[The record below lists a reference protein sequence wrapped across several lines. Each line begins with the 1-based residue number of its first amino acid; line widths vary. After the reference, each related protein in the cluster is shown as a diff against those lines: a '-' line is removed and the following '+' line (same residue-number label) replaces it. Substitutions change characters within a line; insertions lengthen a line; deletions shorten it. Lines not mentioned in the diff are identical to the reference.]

1 MPQAGPETNPTETP
15 DLSPS
20 GVLAAIRRRR
30 PLVHNITNAVVM
42 NSTANGLLAIGAS
55 PIMAHAPEEVAEIVA
70 IAQSLV
76 INIGTITR
84 SQAEAMD
91 IAASAAATHG
101 KPWVLDP
108 VGVGATALRRSTGER
123 LVRGRPS
130 VIRGN
135 ASEIGT
141 LAGDPPGGRG
151 VDASSGATFAGH
163 DAARRL
169 ARQSGCVVAVTGV
182 VDLVTDGTRD
192 SLVHNGHPILARI
205 TGTGCLASALVGA
218 ALGAGA
224 PAFEAAVAALV
235 VLGIAGENAA
245 QGEAGPGTAQV
256 RLFDLLASLAPAEI
270 ADGQRL
276 S

>member
-1 MPQAGPETNPTETP
+1 MTATGHETHPADSG
-15 DLSPS
+15 DLSPG
-20 GVLAAIRRRR
+20 GVLQAIRRQR

-55 PIMAHAPEEVAEIVA
+55 PIMAHAPEEVAEMVA
-70 IAQSLV
+70 IVQALV

-84 SQAEAMD
+84 PQAEAMD
-91 IAASAAATHG
+91 IAAAAAASHRR
-101 KPWVLDP
+101 PWVLDP
-108 VGVGATALRRSTGER
+108 VGVGATALRRSTAER
-123 LVRGRPS
+123 LVRARPS

-135 ASEIGT
+135 ASEIAT

-151 VDASSGATFAGH
+151 VDASSGAALAGH

-169 ARQSGCVVAVTGV
+169 ARQAGCVVAVTGV
-182 VDLVTDGTRD
+182 VDCITDGTRET
-192 SLVHNGHPILARI
+192 LVHNGHPILARI

-235 VLGIAGENAA
+235 VLGIAGEKAA
-245 QGEAGPGTAQV
+245 EGDAGPGTAQV
-256 RLFDLLASLAPAEI
+256 RLLDLLASLSPADI